1 MIIVFAVVAIA
12 ILLIVLARVFSQPR
26 YPMGGYQSQTY
37 VQEIPPPPMYAEPN
51 PFVQDVAT
59 VVGVEIAADV
69 IADVAMDVGSM
80 LDGGGGF
87 DQGGFDPGGFDQ
99 GDFDPGGF

>member
-12 ILLIVLARVFSQPR
+12 ILLIVLSRVFSQPR
-26 YPMGGYQSQTY
+26 LPMGGYPPPTY
-37 VQEIPPPPMYAEPN
+37 IQEIPPPPMYVEPD
-51 PFVQDVAT
+51 PFVQGVAT

-69 IADVAMDVGSM
+69 ITDVAMDVGSM
-80 LDGGGGF
+80 FDGGGGF
-87 DQGGFDPGGFDQ
+87 DRGGFDQ